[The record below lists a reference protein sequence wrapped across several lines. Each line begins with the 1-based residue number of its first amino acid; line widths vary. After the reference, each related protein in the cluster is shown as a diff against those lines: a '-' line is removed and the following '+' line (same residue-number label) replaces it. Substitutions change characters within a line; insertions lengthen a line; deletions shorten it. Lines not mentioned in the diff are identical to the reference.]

1 MKTENEHD
9 NECQVD
15 AVVGRNNGIFSPVIV
30 CTVEQIEKLCKDQ
43 NFQKQAGVVYPIFQP
58 NKIQLQKLKKILE
71 HADKYFLTNDGL
83 IKIE

>member
-1 MKTENEHD
+1 MSDEKESTSRDE
-9 NECQVD
+9 
-15 AVVGRNNGIFSPVIV
+15 AVVGRNNGIFSPVII
-30 CTVEQIEKLCKDQ
+30 CTIEQIEKFCKDQ

-83 IKIE
+83 VKVE